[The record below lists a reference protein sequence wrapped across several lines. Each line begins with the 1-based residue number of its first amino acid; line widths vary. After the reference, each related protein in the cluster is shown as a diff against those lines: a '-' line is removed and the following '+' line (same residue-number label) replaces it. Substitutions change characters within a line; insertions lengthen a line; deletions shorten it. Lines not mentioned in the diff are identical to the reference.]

1 MPGVGQ
7 SASVGRLLLLGGG
20 NMGGAML
27 RGWIADGLDPA
38 SVIVVD
44 PRPSEALAPLF
55 EKGVRHAAAIPAE
68 PQDIVILAV
77 KPQMMDEAVGP
88 LRAAMTRDTLVISV
102 AAGITVAFLEA
113 RLGRRPVV
121 RAMPN
126 TPALIGRGITG
137 AYGNDLVGGTLRA
150 TTTALLKASGPVEWV
165 HTEAE
170 IDMITAVSGSGP
182 AYVFLLA
189 EALAEAGV
197 AAGLE
202 PALAMRLARHTVAGA
217 GELMIRSEEEPAQLR
232 RNVTSPKGTT
242 EAALKVLS
250 VDDGGL
256 KELMRHAVAAAK
268 RRAEELSRGEA

>member
-1 MPGVGQ
+1 MPAVGQ

-27 RGWIADGLDPA
+27 RGWMAEGLDPA
-38 SVIVVD
+38 TVTVVD
-44 PRPSEALAPLF
+44 PRPSDALASAF
-55 EKGVRHAAAIPAE
+55 AAGVRHEASIPAQ
-68 PQDIVILAV
+68 PHDVVILAV
-77 KPQMMDEAVGP
+77 KPQMMREAIGA
-88 LRAAMTRDTLVISV
+88 LTAAMAPDTLVISI
-102 AAGITVAFLEA
+102 AAGITVAFLEE

-137 AYGNDLVGGTLRA
+137 AFGNALVGGVQRA
-150 TTTALLKASGPVEWV
+150 MTTALLKASGPVEWV
-165 HTEAE
+165 HSEAE
-170 IDMITAVSGSGP
+170 IDMVTAVSGSGP
-182 AYVFLLA
+182 AYVFLMA

-197 AAGLE
+197 ALGLE

-217 GELMIRSEEEPAQLR
+217 GELMIRSDDEPAQLR

-242 EAALKVLS
+242 EAALKVLA

-256 KELMRHAVAAAK
+256 KALMRHAVEAAH
-268 RRAEELSRGEA
+268 RRAGELARGEA